1 MVKFKL
7 NINYKKI
14 EKEINIMNLKISK
27 EFIEKKLTH

>member
-14 EKEINIMNLKISK
+14 EKEINIMNLKINK